1 MPNELGTNYK
11 VTVPVL
17 ADNASIYEAFQ
28 YYHMGGTNGSVATN
42 SIENRLLQIDNKI
55 SGVITSI
62 GYENISPTPFPV
74 QSRLAYIET
83 VVGTSST
90 PGGTNSSSY
99 IKMGPSSNDTAST
112 RNLITPTGIS
122 VIPLAIQG
130 ASGQTADLQQWK
142 TNAATVAK
150 VDSTGKLSSYN
161 GSSMVDVVT
170 VSGSQT
176 LTDKTLTSPI
186 STIAINPRTAS
197 YVLALSDQS
206 KMIEINSS
214 SSTTLTIPHE
224 SGGIINGISPVNFPI
239 GTSIVVLQTGTGTI
253 TINGNGFTPD
263 ATPGRKTRTLWAMA
277 TLVKRGANL
286 WVVAGDLVA

>member
-28 YYHMGGTNGSVATN
+28 YYHMGAINGSVATN
-42 SIENRLLQIDNKI
+42 SMENRLLQIDNKI
-55 SGVITSI
+55 NDVVTNI
-62 GYENISPTPFPV
+62 GYSGISPTPPPL
-74 QSRLAYIET
+74 QTRLGYIET
-83 VVGTSST
+83 VVGTSSN
-90 PGGTNSSSY
+90 PGGSNSSSY

-112 RNLITPTGIS
+112 RNLITPTGTSI
-122 VIPLAIQG
+122 IPLTIQG
-130 ASGQTADLQQWK
+130 INGQSGDLQQWK

-170 VSGSQT
+170 VSGAQT
-176 LTDKTLTSPI
+176 LTDKTLTTPI
-186 STIAINPRTAS
+186 STIGTNARTAS
-197 YVLALSDQS
+197 YTLVLSDQS

-214 SSTTLTIPHE
+214 SATTLTIPADA
-224 SGGIINGISPVNFPI
+224 SVNFPI
-239 GTSIVVLQTGTGTI
+239 GTYIVVLQTGSGQI
-253 TINGNGFTPD
+253 TINGSGFTPN

-277 TLVKRGANL
+277 TLIKRGRNL
-286 WVVAGDLVA
+286 WVIAGDLVA

>member
-170 VSGSQT
+170 VSGAQT
-176 LTDKTLTSPI
+176 LTDKTLTTPI
-186 STIAINPRTAS
+186 TTIGTNARTAS
-197 YVLALSDQS
+197 YTLVLSDQS
-206 KMIEINSS
+206 KMIEINSAS
-214 SSTTLTIPHE
+214 ATTLTIPADA
-224 SGGIINGISPVNFPI
+224 SVNFPV
-239 GTSIVVLQTGTGTI
+239 GTYIVVLQTGSGQI
-253 TINGNGFTPD
+253 TIAGNGFTPD

-277 TLVKRGANL
+277 TLIKRGTNL

>member
-74 QSRLAYIET
+74 QSRLTYIET

-150 VDSTGKLSSYN
+150 VDSNGKLSSYN

-170 VSGSQT
+170 VSGTQT
-176 LTDKTLTSPI
+176 LTDKTLTTPI
-186 STIAINPRTAS
+186 TTIGTNARTAS
-197 YVLALSDQS
+197 YTLVLSDQS
-206 KMIEINSS
+206 KMIEVNSS
-214 SSTTLTIPHE
+214 SATTLTIPADA
-224 SGGIINGISPVNFPI
+224 SVNFPV
-239 GTSIVVLQTGTGTI
+239 GTYIVVLQTGSGQI
-253 TINGNGFTPD
+253 TVAGSGFTPD
-263 ATPGRKTRTLWAMA
+263 ATPGRKTRTLWSMA
-277 TLVKRGANL
+277 TLIKRGTNL

>member
-99 IKMGPSSNDTAST
+99 IKMAPSSNDTAST

-130 ASGQTADLQQWK
+130 ANGQTADLQQWK

-150 VDSTGKLSSYN
+150 IDSTGKLSSYN

-170 VSGSQT
+170 VSGTQT
-176 LTDKTLTSPI
+176 LTDKTLTTPI
-186 STIAINPRTAS
+186 TTIGTNARTAS
-197 YVLALSDQS
+197 YTLILSDQS
-206 KMIEINSS
+206 KMIEVNSS
-214 SSTTLTIPHE
+214 SATTLTIPADA
-224 SGGIINGISPVNFPI
+224 SVNFPV
-239 GTSIVVLQTGTGTI
+239 GTYIVVLQTGSGQI
-253 TINGNGFTPD
+253 TVAGSGFTPD
-263 ATPGRKTRTLWAMA
+263 ATPGRKTRTLWSMA
-277 TLVKRGANL
+277 TLIKRGTNL

>member
-55 SGVITSI
+55 SDVVTNI
-62 GYENISPTPFPV
+62 GYQNISPTPSPV
-74 QSRLAYIET
+74 QARLTYIET

-112 RNLITPTGIS
+112 RNLITPTSSSI
-122 VIPLAIQG
+122 IPLTIQG
-130 ASGQTADLQQWK
+130 TSGQTADLQQWK

-150 VDSTGKLSSYN
+150 VDNAGKLYSYN

-186 STIAINPRTAS
+186 STIGTNARTSS
-197 YVLALSDQS
+197 YTLVLSDQS
-206 KMIEINSS
+206 KMIEINSAS
-214 SSTTLTIPHE
+214 ATTLTIP
-224 SGGIINGISPVNFPI
+224 SDSSVNFPV
-239 GTSIVVLQTGTGTI
+239 GTYIVVLQTGSGQI
-253 TINGNGFTPD
+253 TIAGSGFIPD

-277 TLVKRGANL
+277 TLIKRGTNL
-286 WVVAGDLVA
+286 WVIAGDLVA

>member
-42 SIENRLLQIDNKI
+42 SMENRLLEIDTKI
-55 SGVITSI
+55 SGINTNI
-62 GYENISPTPFPV
+62 GYTGISPTPSPI
-74 QSRLAYIET
+74 QTRLAYIET

-112 RNLITPTGIS
+112 RNLITPTSSSI
-122 VIPLAIQG
+122 IPLTIQG

-150 VDSTGKLSSYN
+150 VDSTGKLFSYN

-186 STIAINPRTAS
+186 STIGTNARTSS
-197 YVLALSDQS
+197 YTLVLSDQS
-206 KMIEINSS
+206 KMIEINSAS
-214 SSTTLTIPHE
+214 ATTLTIP
-224 SGGIINGISPVNFPI
+224 SDSSVNFPV
-239 GTSIVVLQTGTGTI
+239 GTYIVVLQTGSGQI
-253 TINGNGFTPD
+253 TIAGSGFTPD

-277 TLVKRGANL
+277 TLIKRGTNL
-286 WVVAGDLVA
+286 WVIAGDLVA